1 MKKLALLAL
10 GALLGLGAITGAGAQ
25 VGEGKTMTLMV
36 PYPAGGLSDAI
47 ARHLSPALAKH
58 LKQTVIVENL
68 GGASGGIAAQKLL
81 QTANDGRMIFQG
93 SPNELILSPLVN
105 PDIKFKPDQFRLV
118 TQITQNP
125 LILLV
130 RPDHPA
136 QTVDELIEYSKKQ
149 AKPVPYGSVG
159 VGSLYHVITEDM
171 AKQAGFKA
179 THLPYK
185 GAAPMF
191 QDLAGGVVDFA
202 ILPFATSYKGL
213 QDQKKLRMLAWVSK
227 APNAFIPELAA
238 FGQSKLLPNF
248 EHAIWAGIF
257 VRKDTPEDVVK
268 AVNAAMADVMKDP
281 DVRKNVGATGSI
293 VIDTTA
299 LDVAA
304 AFYDAEVK
312 KLLEMAKGMDFKVQ

>member
-1 MKKLALLAL
+1 MKTLLMIAL
-10 GALLGLGAITGAGAQ
+10 GASIGFGAVTDAHAQ
-25 VGEGKTMTLMV
+25 IGEGKTMTLMV

-47 ARHLSPALAKH
+47 ARHLSPAIAKA
-58 LKQTVIVENL
+58 LNQNVIVENL

-136 QTVDELIEYSKKQ
+136 KTLDELIEHSKKQ

-171 AKQAGFKA
+171 AKQAGIKV

-185 GAAPMF
+185 GMAPMF
-191 QDLAGGVVDFA
+191 QDLAGGQVDFA
-202 ILPFATSYKGL
+202 ILPYSMSYKGL
-213 QDQKKLRMLAWVSK
+213 QEQKKLRMLAWVSK
-227 APNAFIPELAA
+227 TPNAFIPDVAS
-238 FGQSKLLPNF
+238 FGQSKSLPNF
-248 EHAIWAGIF
+248 EHSIWAGIF
-257 VRKDTPEDVVK
+257 VRKDTPEDIVAKINV
-268 AVNAAMADVMKDP
+268 AMSNVMKDA
-281 DVRKNVGATGSI
+281 DVRKNVGNTGSI
-293 VIDTTA
+293 VIDTTP
-299 LDVAA
+299 LDIAAKYYDGEVA
-304 AFYDAEVK
+304 
-312 KLLEMAKGMDFKVQ
+312 KLLGMTKDMDFKAQ

>member
-1 MKKLALLAL
+1 VKKLAVIAL
-10 GALLGLGAITGAGAQ
+10 GAVLGLGTIAPANAQ
-25 VGEGKTMTLMV
+25 IGEGKTMTLMV

-47 ARHLSPALAKH
+47 ARHLSPALQKS
-58 LKQTVIVENL
+58 LNQTVIVENL

-81 QTANDGRMIFQG
+81 QAANDGRMIFQG

-105 PDIKFKPDQFRLV
+105 ADIKFKPDQFRLV
-118 TQITQNP
+118 TQITLNP

-136 QTVDELIEYSKKQ
+136 QTVDELIEHSKKQ

-171 AKQAGFKA
+171 AKQAGFKV

-191 QDLAGGVVDFA
+191 QDLAGGQVDFA
-202 ILPFATSYKGL
+202 ILPYATSYKGL
-213 QDQKKLRMLAWVSK
+213 QEQKKLRMLAWISK
-227 APNAFIPELAA
+227 TPNAFIPELAA
-238 FGQSKLLPNF
+238 FGQSKTLPNF
-248 EHAIWAGIF
+248 EHSIWAGIF
-257 VRKDTPEDVVK
+257 VRKDTPDDVAK
-268 AVNAAMADVMKDP
+268 KVNEAMAAVMKDA
-281 DVRKNVGATGSI
+281 DVRKNVGNTGSI
-293 VIDTTA
+293 VIDTTS

-304 AFYDAEVK
+304 KFYDAEVA
-312 KLLEMAKGMDFKVQ
+312 KLLAMAKDMDFKLQ

>member
-1 MKKLALLAL
+1 MKKLALLTL
-10 GALLGLGAITGAGAQ
+10 GALLGLGAITSAGAQ

-185 GAAPMF
+185 GMAPMF
-191 QDLAGGVVDFA
+191 QDLAGGQVDFA
-202 ILPFATSYKGL
+202 ILPYSASYKGL
-213 QDQKKLRMLAWVSK
+213 QEQKKLRMLAWVSK

-268 AVNAAMADVMKDP
+268 AVSVAMAEVMKDP